1 MSAWTCLIGWIRFT
15 VPDSTVDEMIAL
27 VGGDWIKDQKGFQGY
42 TQSWL
47 SRGHAGGWSV
57 RELIWKGH
65 LPSVKVGRRVHLDY
79 NDLNQFVDRH
89 KVLEPLL

>member
-1 MSAWTCLIGWIRFT
+1 MTGQRKSEVSGVSGVRIPKRL
-15 VPDSTVDEMIAL
+15 
-27 VGGDWIKDQKGFQGY
+27 Y
-42 TQSWL
+42 TIEEAAFYL
-47 SRGHAGGWSV
+47 GRTAWSV

>member
-1 MSAWTCLIGWIRFT
+1 MTGQRKSEQSGVLGVRIPKR
-15 VPDSTVDEMIAL
+15 L
-27 VGGDWIKDQKGFQGY
+27 Y
-42 TQSWL
+42 TIEEAAFYL
-47 SRGHAGGWSV
+47 GRTAWSV

>member
-1 MSAWTCLIGWIRFT
+1 MAGEGKSECNGASGVTISKRL
-15 VPDSTVDEMIAL
+15 
-27 VGGDWIKDQKGFQGY
+27 Y
-42 TQSWL
+42 TIEEAAFYL
-47 SRGHAGGWSV
+47 GRTAWSV

>member
-1 MSAWTCLIGWIRFT
+1 MTGQRKSELSGVSGVRIPKR
-15 VPDSTVDEMIAL
+15 L
-27 VGGDWIKDQKGFQGY
+27 Y
-42 TQSWL
+42 TIEEAAFYL
-47 SRGHAGGWSV
+47 GRTAWSV

-89 KVLEPLL
+89 KTQESV